1 MVALLGTIGEG
12 IVTISNWVMGIAIFL
27 FVLDVFGD
35 NSKKDKRFSSG
46 WKNNKV
52 PDFTLATISVLIFLG
67 GLMLAGLGHGLLS
80 LLPST

>member
-1 MVALLGTIGEG
+1 MIALLGTIGEG

>member
-46 WKNNKV
+46 WKNNKA
-52 PDFTLATISVLIFLG
+52 PDFKLATISVLIFLG
-67 GLMLAGLGHGLLS
+67 GLMLKGLGHGLLS